1 METDIQQLF
10 VDTVRQEFGPLVAE
24 GNLKQT
30 QTLFDQPF
38 LTTKV
43 AFFGRNVSLELSLD
57 GRDEC
62 VDCYVA
68 RIVDGRPTDRWGYE
82 NGNLRR
88 YHLTELLRRNGGVDT
103 SSLFT
108 NLAGLELAELVPISV
123 RDYARMVASYGQ
135 GILSDQYPIRGVTH
149 PEREPETPEALVA
162 FLDALPA
169 DYDTSRLP
177 NAYDD
182 YLLAVC
188 AQLLNE
194 APSVNRAFAAAVDN
208 RMERPARDG
217 LANFVYRVAM
227 LAVRQKSRDQLR
239 GGFVALALGVA
250 SDIGVL
256 HENMAVLYRSA
267 QHLGLDPN
275 SLFALAIDRTGDPL
289 LARIMTAFKEGT
301 AVYKRLNTFQLKETD
316 GPSGI
321 VYLSI
326 QSDDIPE
333 GWL

>member
-1 METDIQQLF
+1 M
-10 VDTVRQEFGPLVAE
+10 VRV
-24 GNLKQT
+24 
-30 QTLFDQPF
+30 
-38 LTTKV
+38 
-43 AFFGRNVSLELSLD
+43 
-57 GRDEC
+57 
-62 VDCYVA
+62 
-68 RIVDGRPTDRWGYE
+68 IDGRPTSRWGCE

-88 YHLTELLRRNGGVDT
+88 YHLTELLRRHGGGDT

-108 NLAGLELAELVPISV
+108 NVAGLELAEKIPVMV
-123 RDYARMVASYGQ
+123 RDYARMVALYGQ
-135 GILSDQYPIRGVTH
+135 GILSDEYPIRGVTH

-169 DYDTSRLP
+169 DYHTSRLP
-177 NAYDD
+177 NAHDD

-188 AQLLNE
+188 AQLRNE

-208 RMERPARDG
+208 RMARPARDG

-227 LAVRQKSRDQLR
+227 LAVRRKSRGQLE

-250 SDIGVL
+250 SDVGVL

-275 SLFALAIDRTGDPL
+275 SLFTLAIERTGDPQ

-301 AVYKRLNTFQLKETD
+301 AVYKRLKTFQLKETE

-326 QSDDIPE
+326 LSDDIPE